1 MSVQWFRALRTVAT
15 ACVLIEI
22 GIHMAM
28 APDHLGEKLYIG
40 VLFVI
45 GTGVL
50 CLVVLGLGVP
60 GPARPW
66 AWLLGSAVCV
76 VMFALFIVS
85 RTIGLPAGYLE
96 GWFTDYALGIVSLPF
111 EVIFV
116 LCAALTLRVRRG
128 LPAANALPFQVYD
141 REATLADAA

>member
-1 MSVQWFRALRTVAT
+1 MSVQWFRVLRTIAT
-15 ACVLIEI
+15 TCALVEI

-28 APDHLGEKLYIG
+28 TPDHLGEKFYIG

-66 AWLLGSAVCV
+66 AWLLGSAVSV

-116 LCAALTLRVRRG
+116 ACAAVTLRVRRERR
-128 LPAANALPFQVYD
+128 PVRALPFQVYD
-141 REATLADAA
+141 KEATSFHAA